1 MSFNYSLR
9 AKTSET
15 ANLKSY
21 AELLHS
27 PPDWYCT
34 ANILSHTFI
43 HLNPSLKPIV
53 RDHGQIN
60 STYKQHLIINNLN
73 IYLGSDTTDIL

>member
-1 MSFNYSLR
+1 MPFNYSLR
-9 AKTSET
+9 AKTSENC
-15 ANLKSY
+15 NLKNY
-21 AELLHS
+21 EELLHS
-27 PPDWYCT
+27 PPDWHCT
-34 ANILSHTFI
+34 ANILSYTFI
-43 HLNPSLKPIV
+43 HLNPSLEPIV